1 MRILLKLAL
10 CVAVATVPAYAQRG
24 GGGHGG
30 GGMGGGGFHGGGTG
44 GMGGGGRGGWGG
56 GGMGGGGR
64 GGWGGGGWSGGGR
77 GGSWGGGSWG
87 RGGLGF
93 NSGFFNR
100 NFNRAYSGIFF
111 GGGYSPY
118 VWGYPG
124 IGAYGGYGYWP
135 SYGASY
141 YPYDYGYPYGWD
153 NAYPDMAAA
162 PAQTSPN
169 VTVIYP
175 PSQPANTALYVQPAR
190 PVIREYDQY
199 GQEIAPSGPS
209 SGTSADAARSAPSGG
224 APVYLFAFKDNVI
237 RAAAAYW
244 VDGRVLHYVTTDH
257 EERQVPLADVDRTLT
272 QRLNGERHVTVQLP
286 Q

>member
-1 MRILLKLAL
+1 MRILLKVAL
-10 CVAVATVPAYAQRG
+10 CVAVAAVPAYAQRG

-30 GGMGGGGFHGGGTG
+30 GGMGGGGFHGGGMG

-56 GGMGGGGR
+56 GGFRGGGFNKGF
-64 GGWGGGGWSGGGR
+64 
-77 GGSWGGGSWG
+77 
-87 RGGLGF
+87 GF

-100 NFNRAYSGIFF
+100 NFNRAYSSIFF
-111 GGGYSPY
+111 GGGYYPFG
-118 VWGYPG
+118 WGYG
-124 IGAYGGYGYWP
+124 GFGGYGYWP

-162 PAQTSPN
+162 PTQTSPN

-209 SGTSADAARSAPSGG
+209 SGVSPDAARSAPSGG
-224 APVYLFAFKDNVI
+224 SPVYLFAFKDNVI
-237 RAAAAYW
+237 RAASAYW
-244 VDGRVLHYVTTDH
+244 VDGHVLHYVTIDH
-257 EERQVPLADVDRTLT
+257 EERQVPLSDVDRTLT

-286 Q
+286 